1 MNERRILVAYDG
13 SEEAYW
19 ALMQAADTARA
30 KGATIGVVTVLPKL
44 TFAAADAAEILREH
58 ELEATVHTP
67 IGDPVT
73 EIARVAHEHAYD
85 AIYVGRRE
93 GGSLAR
99 ALEKSVSEGVVRTS
113 ARTTVIAR

>member
-30 KGATIGVVTVLPKL
+30 KGAAIGVVTVLPKL
-44 TFAAADAAEILREH
+44 ATAAADAAEILREH
-58 ELEATVHTP
+58 QLEATVHTP

-93 GGSLAR
+93 AGSFGRTLQ
-99 ALEKSVSEGVVRTS
+99 KSVSDGVQAS

>member
-13 SEEAYW
+13 TEEAYW
-19 ALMQAADTARA
+19 ALMQAADAALA
-30 KGATIGVVTVLPKL
+30 KGAAIGVVTVGPKL
-44 TFAAADAAEILREH
+44 ASAAADAAQILREH
-58 ELEATVHTP
+58 ELEASIHTP
-67 IGDPVT
+67 IGDPAT

-93 GGSLAR
+93 VGAFAR
-99 ALEKSVSEGVVRTS
+99 ALEGSLSEGVVRAS